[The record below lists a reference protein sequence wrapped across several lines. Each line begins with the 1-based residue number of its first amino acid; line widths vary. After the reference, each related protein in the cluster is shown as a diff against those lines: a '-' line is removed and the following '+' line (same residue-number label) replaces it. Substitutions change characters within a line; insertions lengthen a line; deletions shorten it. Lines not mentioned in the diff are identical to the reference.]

1 LNFSSFFPR
10 HALLWGVRG
19 LKNYF
24 LLIPIE
30 QIKCQLLSNF
40 LKNKISLIS
49 KSYSLEDEGKVC
61 GSRL

>member
-1 LNFSSFFPR
+1 
-10 HALLWGVRG
+10 LLWGVRG

-30 QIKCQLLSNF
+30 QIKCQLLSSF